1 MSKAKKLSKPK
12 KLNNWFEYDWQ
23 FEGADALFGVDQD
36 FFSELDKHG
45 KSLITMVC
53 TSKHN
58 ELKISELKAYE
69 RAKNSIVN
77 IKKKG
82 LNISYVGF
90 IETMNIV
97 RYYFYTDNC
106 DNLGVLENM
115 FKAHKRIALDCRQ
128 DEKHS
133 FYTTVLYPNAAKRHT
148 ELNREQVLAYK
159 RRGDNIDAPRKI
171 NLHMYFPSEPLR
183 ILFEEEARLAGYA
196 IGEAE
201 FTMEY
206 EQPHGVVVHKIS
218 SLNKHE
224 IDAVTTGIITAAEK
238 YEGVLMF
245 WDSAFVPVRKGF

>member
-115 FKAHKRIALDCRQ
+115 FKAHKRIALIAGKTRSTAFTPQ
-128 DEKHS
+128 
-133 FYTTVLYPNAAKRHT
+133 FYIPMPQNAIPSLT
-148 ELNREQVLAYK
+148 E
-159 RRGDNIDAPRKI
+159 
-171 NLHMYFPSEPLR
+171 S
-183 ILFEEEARLAGYA
+183 
-196 IGEAE
+196 
-201 FTMEY
+201 
-206 EQPHGVVVHKIS
+206 
-218 SLNKHE
+218 
-224 IDAVTTGIITAAEK
+224 K
-238 YEGVLMF
+238 Y
-245 WDSAFVPVRKGF
+245 